1 MFHFRF
7 FSILQP
13 PLPALLLVVQKMV
26 NWSDWELTLSSDCTI
41 ALRTLRTLKIPLSV
55 AIYRRD
61 MGRSGFG
68 NYFIRLYFYNCFQE
82 FDLGNKGRRHH
93 IILWP
98 LPLEH
103 SATATGLR
111 LPAIP
116 RQIPSK
122 CILSYLSILFKSICP
137 EGQECPHQKTTDR
150 AGDFWWLIWF
160 LWGVL
165 LLNFCFWN
173 RKVTV
178 SINFL
183 IPGRHP

>member
-1 MFHFRF
+1 MTIVGVMDLSAVVFIASNHLFCLLFTSCMINWQLYDRYSLQWKKSELSPSCFLLCFFRF
-7 FSILQP
+7 FSILQL

-55 AIYRRD
+55 AILCRRE
-61 MGRSGFG
+61 MGCSGFG
-68 NYFIRLYFYNCFQE
+68 NWFMYFYNCFQE

-116 RQIPSK
+116 
-122 CILSYLSILFKSICP
+122 
-137 EGQECPHQKTTDR
+137 
-150 AGDFWWLIWF
+150 W
-160 LWGVL
+160 
-165 LLNFCFWN
+165 
-173 RKVTV
+173 
-178 SINFL
+178 
-183 IPGRHP
+183 